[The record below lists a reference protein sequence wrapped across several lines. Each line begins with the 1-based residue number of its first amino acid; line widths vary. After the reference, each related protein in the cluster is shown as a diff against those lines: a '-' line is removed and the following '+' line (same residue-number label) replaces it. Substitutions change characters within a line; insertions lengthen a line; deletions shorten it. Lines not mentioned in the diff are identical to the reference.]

1 MSMFGFVKTRQ
12 FKRNKFRLGY
22 QNKMTIR
29 PGYLYP
35 FYLEHCYPNDTFH
48 IRNNILFRLA
58 PMQAP
63 IMQDIDVYTRYFFV
77 PYRLLWS
84 QWKRFFTQGQDG
96 KMDIPYPTFTN
107 VPVSV
112 LRSGSLADYLRFP
125 DPLLNGYD
133 HASNVTTDIDQLPF
147 RAYQL
152 IWNEYFRDE
161 NLEEPIAI
169 GKSMDGEID
178 YGSEFYDETDDAGSI
193 QGPVED
199 LFNLRK
205 VSWRKDRFTS
215 ALPFAQRGD
224 EVELPLMGNPSIY
237 SKDSSNT
244 YLEFNGPGLSHVMD
258 ISGGPASNGHLGS
271 HAYTNDPGRLTVQDV
286 NDPTKGGIVFLGNNT
301 HSNNASVDGVSVST
315 HSSFIADSLGVDMS
329 SVSSATINEL
339 RRAFAAQEFL
349 EARARGGSRY
359 IEQLLSI
366 FNQRSSDARLQR
378 PEYLGGGKSPIVISD
393 VLQTSQSTDSSAQ
406 GTPSGHG
413 VGVQRTGGIHYHC
426 EEHGY
431 IIGLMYI
438 MPKSSYFQ
446 GMPKQYMF
454 RDALEFYNPYF
465 AHLGEQE
472 IGQGELFYDYSTD
485 SHGKTNQKLF
495 GYTPRYAE
503 MKTRDDEVHGDFR
516 TSLRFWHMGRFF
528 EQPPALNADFL
539 HNFDSV
545 NRVFNVDA
553 EKADVDNFWVQCQND
568 VIAIRLMPKYGTPR
582 LL

>member
-1 MSMFGFVKTRQ
+1 MFGFVKTRQ

-77 PYRLLWS
+77 PYRLIW
-84 QWKRFFTQGQDG
+84 QEWKKFWTQGQNGDLVV
-96 KMDIPYPTFTN
+96 PYPVYN
-107 VPVSV
+107 DVPVS
-112 LRSGSLADYLRFP
+112 SIATGTLADYLRFP
-125 DPLLNGYD
+125 DPNLNGEFDPQYTV
-133 HASNVTTDIDQLPF
+133 NDIDQLPF
-147 RAYQL
+147 RAYHL

-161 NLEEPIAI
+161 NIETPVAI
-169 GKSMDGEID
+169 GKYESGVLSF
-178 YGSEFYDETDDAGSI
+178 GSNIRDLTDEGDELQNKVSS
-193 QGPVED
+193 
-199 LFNLRK
+199 LFNLQK

-215 ALPFAQRGD
+215 ALPFAQRGE
-224 EVELPLMGNPSIY
+224 EVELPLLGEATLT
-237 SKDSSNT
+237 SKSDGLIDTYGAGLNLLVESSGRITNRT
-244 YLEFNGPGLSHVMD
+244 GPLVSDVG
-258 ISGGPASNGHLGS
+258 GHL
-271 HAYTNDPGRLTVQDV
+271 YNDLTNDPTNKVPLYLQNSTSLS
-286 NDPTKGGIVFLGNNT
+286 TKNS
-301 HSNNASVDGVSVST
+301 HGVKTSFTST
-315 HSSFIADSLGVDMS
+315 DLARKVGVDMS
-329 SVSSATINEL
+329 GVSSATINEL

-378 PEYLGGGKSPIVISD
+378 PEYLGGGKSPIVVSD

-426 EEHGY
+426 EEHGF

-438 MPKSSYFQ
+438 MPKASYFQ

-472 IGQGELFYDYSTD
+472 IGQGEIFYDYNYD
-485 SHGKTNQKLF
+485 SHDVENIKLF

-553 EKADVDNFWVQCQND
+553 EKANVDNFWVQCEND
-568 VIAIRLMPKYGTPR
+568 VTAIRLMPKYGTPR

>member
-77 PYRLLWS
+77 PYRLIWS
-84 QWKRFFTQGQDG
+84 DWKKFWTQGQDG
-96 KMDIPYPTFTN
+96 KSDVSYPVYYD
-107 VPVSV
+107 VPAEAITT
-112 LRSGSLADYLRFP
+112 GTLADYLRFP
-125 DPLLNGYD
+125 DPMLNGYD
-133 HASNVTTDIDQLPF
+133 DLGEICSDIDQLPF

-161 NLEEPIAI
+161 NIEKFQSIGKDLSGRLDYSSDFTDTRLEEDARST
-169 GKSMDGEID
+169 GV
-178 YGSEFYDETDDAGSI
+178 SEMFLL
-193 QGPVED
+193 Q
-199 LFNLRK
+199 K

-224 EVELPLMGNPSIY
+224 EVELPLFGNPKVVGDGSNVDALGDGVRFA
-237 SKDSSNT
+237 SPLSGGNFTSSGVVSYDATAPYGKNPLKT
-244 YLEFNGPGLSHVMD
+244 TGSEAVGLS
-258 ISGGPASNGHLGS
+258 
-271 HAYTNDPGRLTVQDV
+271 
-286 NDPTKGGIVFLGNNT
+286 NNT
-301 HSNNASVDGVSVST
+301 RYVGDNILTEVPINA
-315 HSSFIADSLGVDMS
+315 IARGLNVDMS
-329 SVSSATINEL
+329 TVSSATINEL

-393 VLQTSQSTDSSAQ
+393 VLQTSQSTESSAQ
-406 GTPSGHG
+406 ATPAGHG

-426 EEHGY
+426 EEHGF
-431 IIGLMYI
+431 IMGLMYI

-472 IGQGELFYDYSTD
+472 IGQGEIFYDYTAG
-485 SHGKTNQKLF
+485 SHDNPNTKLF

-516 TSLRFWHMGRFF
+516 TNLRFWHMGRFF

-545 NRVFNVDA
+545 NRVFNVDP
-553 EKADVDNFWVQCQND
+553 EKADIDNFWVQCQND
-568 VIAIRLMPKYGTPR
+568 VTAIRLMPKYGTPR

>member
-77 PYRLLWS
+77 PYRLIWS
-84 QWKRFFTQGQDG
+84 HWKKFWTQGQDG
-96 KMDIPYPTFTN
+96 KIDVPYPVFN
-107 VPVSV
+107 GVPA
-112 LRSGSLADYLRFP
+112 GSIETGTLADYLRFP
-125 DPLLNGYD
+125 DPFLNGIG
-133 HASNVTTDIDQLPF
+133 NVSDKVNDIDQLPF
-147 RAYQL
+147 RAYHL

-161 NLEEPIAI
+161 NIEEEIAI
-169 GKSMDGEID
+169 GKSYDGEID
-178 YGSEFYDETDDAGSI
+178 FGAEFHDETIEGDDI

-199 LFNLRK
+199 LFNLQK

-215 ALPFAQRGD
+215 ALPFAQRGE
-224 EVELPLMGNPSIY
+224 EVELPLVGQG
-237 SKDSSNT
+237 DLT
-244 YLEFNGPGLSHVMD
+244 Y
-258 ISGGPASNGHLGS
+258 SGGQYLKTYGYGASYVKDIGGNVINKTGPLVS
-271 HAYTNDPGRLTVQDV
+271 DNYANYNGRLTI
-286 NDPTKGGIVFLGNNT
+286 NETGDPTKKGIVFLGNTSETTSPSATIETGLNLET
-301 HSNNASVDGVSVST
+301 LSKRVHVDLS
-315 HSSFIADSLGVDMS
+315 D
-329 SVSSATINEL
+329 VSSATINEL

-393 VLQTSQSTDSSAQ
+393 VLQTSQSTESSAQ
-406 GTPSGHG
+406 ATPAGHG

-426 EEHGY
+426 EEHGF

-438 MPKSSYFQ
+438 MPKASYFQ

-472 IGQGELFYDYSTD
+472 LGQGEIFYDYSTG
-485 SHGKTNQKLF
+485 SHGYPNTKLF

-503 MKTRDDEVHGDFR
+503 MKVRDDEVHGDFR
-516 TSLRFWHMGRFF
+516 TNLRFWHMGRFF

-545 NRVFNVDA
+545 NRVFNVDS
-553 EKADVDNFWVQCQND
+553 EKANIDNFWVQCQND
-568 VIAIRLMPKYGTPR
+568 VTAIRLMPKYGTPR

>member
-1 MSMFGFVKTRQ
+1 MFGFVKTRQ

-77 PYRLLWS
+77 PYRLIWS
-84 QWKRFFTQGQDG
+84 DWKKFWTQGQDG
-96 KMDIPYPTFTN
+96 KSDVSYPVYYD
-107 VPVSV
+107 VPAEAITT
-112 LRSGSLADYLRFP
+112 GTLADYLRFP
-125 DPLLNGYD
+125 DPMLNGYD
-133 HASNVTTDIDQLPF
+133 DLGEICSDIDQLPF

-161 NLEEPIAI
+161 NIEKFQSIGKDLSGRLDYSSDFTDTRLEEDARST
-169 GKSMDGEID
+169 GV
-178 YGSEFYDETDDAGSI
+178 SEMFLL
-193 QGPVED
+193 Q
-199 LFNLRK
+199 K

-224 EVELPLMGNPSIY
+224 EVELPLFGNPKVVGDGSNVDALGDGVRFA
-237 SKDSSNT
+237 SPLSGGNFTSSGVVSYDATAPYGKNPLKT
-244 YLEFNGPGLSHVMD
+244 TGSEAVGLS
-258 ISGGPASNGHLGS
+258 
-271 HAYTNDPGRLTVQDV
+271 
-286 NDPTKGGIVFLGNNT
+286 NNT
-301 HSNNASVDGVSVST
+301 RYVGDNILTEVPINA
-315 HSSFIADSLGVDMS
+315 IARGLNVDMS
-329 SVSSATINEL
+329 TVSSATINEL

-393 VLQTSQSTDSSAQ
+393 VLQTSQSTESSAQ
-406 GTPSGHG
+406 ATPAGHG

-426 EEHGY
+426 EEHGF
-431 IIGLMYI
+431 IMGLMYI

-472 IGQGELFYDYSTD
+472 IGQGEIFYDYTAG
-485 SHGKTNQKLF
+485 SHDNPNTKLF

-516 TSLRFWHMGRFF
+516 TNLRFWHMGRFF

-545 NRVFNVDA
+545 NRVFNVDP
-553 EKADVDNFWVQCQND
+553 EKADIDNFWVQCQND
-568 VIAIRLMPKYGTPR
+568 VTAIRLMPKYGTPR